1 MLYQDVFCQLENT
14 SLIVY
19 LCRNCYMRT
28 YVQPSIISDICQI
41 DEVLRNESISLHL
54 MHECYLIAG
63 DT

>member
-19 LCRNCYMRT
+19 LCRSGYMRT

-41 DEVLRNESISLHL
+41 DEVLRNELISLHL
-54 MHECYLIAG
+54 IHECYLIAG